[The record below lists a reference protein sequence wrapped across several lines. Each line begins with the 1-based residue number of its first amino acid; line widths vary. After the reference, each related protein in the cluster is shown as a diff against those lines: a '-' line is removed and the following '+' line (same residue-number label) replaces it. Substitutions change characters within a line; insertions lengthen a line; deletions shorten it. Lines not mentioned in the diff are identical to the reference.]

1 MTTYSPAEAAAQSGF
16 SIDTL
21 RYYEREGILPRI
33 ERSAGGRR
41 VYSDGDLWM
50 LGFLRCLRDTGMS
63 IEQLRRYGEL
73 SRDET
78 TMPERVALL
87 EEHAASIRARIA
99 ELDGV
104 LARVEEKTDWYR
116 GELRRTASATS
127 GSTPGTEADHASSP
141 A

>member
-21 RYYEREGILPRI
+21 RYYEREGILPPI
-33 ERSAGGRR
+33 DRSAGGRR

-63 IEQLRRYGEL
+63 IEQLRRYSQL
-73 SRDET
+73 SRDDT

-99 ELDGV
+99 ELDTV
-104 LARVEEKTDWYR
+104 LGRVEEKADWYR
-116 GELRRTASATS
+116 GELRRTKDATS
-127 GSTPGTEADHASSP
+127 
-141 A
+141 

>member
-1 MTTYSPAEAAAQSGF
+1 MTTYSPAEAAEQSGF

-78 TMPERVALL
+78 TMPERVVLL

-99 ELDGV
+99 ELDAT
-104 LARVEEKTDWYR
+104 LTRVEEKADWYR
-116 GELRRTASATS
+116 AELRRTVDATS
-127 GSTPGTEADHASSP
+127 
-141 A
+141 

>member
-1 MTTYSPAEAAAQSGF
+1 MATYSPAEAAAESGF

-33 ERSAGGRR
+33 ERNAGGRR

-73 SRDET
+73 SRDEA
-78 TMPERVALL
+78 TMPERVELL

-99 ELDGV
+99 ELGAT
-104 LARVEEKTDWYR
+104 LERVEEKAEWYR
-116 GELRRTASATS
+116 GELRRI
-127 GSTPGTEADHASSP
+127 DDASS
-141 A
+141 